1 MHAYLNLFRINLLLY
16 YVAFKTETD
25 IYFLALE
32 QQQRIEQQNSD
43 LERIVKEE
51 VQKQVAAFREHA
63 EAAESARKRKSEK
76 EIKREKKIRKEQNE
90 KIELLERQNKQM
102 QKAQSLMKRKMT
114 QLQAGKKE
122 DRNLVKDLQEKL
134 FSLQQQQQ
142 QHVSLK
148 ASAAN
153 SDQLAR
159 HVLQQGETS
168 KTQTEKCEDK
178 IDDHGERITDLERH
192 QQIADG
198 RIDQHGE
205 RLNVLEQRADN
216 QDERIDD
223 LQPPAGKI
231 CYFKPLLLYS
241 QVLFFYG
248 NFVFIDMT

>member
-1 MHAYLNLFRINLLLY
+1 M
-16 YVAFKTETD
+16 
-25 IYFLALE
+25 
-32 QQQRIEQQNSD
+32 
-43 LERIVKEE
+43 
-51 VQKQVAAFREHA
+51 AAFREYA
-63 EAAESARKRKSEK
+63 EAAEGARKRKSEK
-76 EIKREKKIRKEQNE
+76 EIERERKIRKEQNE

-142 QHVSLK
+142 QQQQQQHESLK

-241 QVLFFYG
+241 QVLFLCKLC
-248 NFVFIDMT
+248 VH